1 MGASF
6 ALLRRHP
13 NRLWVRVCAVVVDAS
28 LDLVAE
34 VADQALYR
42 PGRTVAER
50 ADGVALDLGCDFH
63 QHVDLALMRAAFRHA
78 AEHPPHPTPPLAAG
92 RALAAALALVEL
104 REPGHVA

>member
-42 PGRTVAER
+42 PGRTVAGR
-50 ADGVALDLGCDFH
+50 AGGVGLGLGCGFHQDVDVALI
-63 QHVDLALMRAAFRHA
+63 RAAFLHS
-78 AEHPPHPTPPLAAG
+78 AEHPPHPTHGLAARGG
-92 RALAAALALVEL
+92 RAAAL
-104 REPGHVA
+104 